1 MMSSYIILIKKEE
14 GGGGEYIVKNGYQIA
29 LKLKFVNIPA
39 SSIDSSQG

>member
-14 GGGGEYIVKNGYQIA
+14 GGEYIVKNGYQIA